1 MRRREFIAALGG
13 AAAWPVVAWGQEK
26 LVPVIGFLNTQS
38 ADTFTRELAAFQ
50 KGLKE
55 TGYIEGQN
63 VTIEYRWA
71 DGHYERLRG
80 LAADLLNNQPSVI
93 AATGGSPA
101 GLAAKAVTTTVPII
115 FDTGYDPVKAGL
127 VTSLSRPTG
136 NATGISHAPNT
147 LGPKLLEMLRE
158 LLRADTPIA
167 ILVNLQFPANGPY
180 SSDIK
185 AAANAIGQRLN
196 IVTASTET
204 EINDAFLKLVQLGC
218 GGLVVASEPFLDTQ
232 RNQIVALS
240 ARNKIPAIYP
250 GREFVTAGGLMSYG
264 IDILDVYRQVGIY
277 VGRILKGDKPGDLPV
292 VQGVKFDLVLN
303 NQTANALGITF
314 PASILAR
321 ADEVIE

>member
-1 MRRREFIAALGG
+1 MRRREFIAGFGA
-13 AAAWPVVAWGQEK
+13 AAAWPIVARGQEK

-38 ADTFTRELAAFQ
+38 ADTFTPEVAAFQ
-50 KGLKE
+50 KGLNE

-63 VTIEYRWA
+63 VTVEYRWA
-71 DGHYERLRG
+71 DGHYERLRF
-80 LAADLLNNQPSVI
+80 LAADLLNKHPSVI

-127 VTSLSRPTG
+127 VISLSRPAE
-136 NATGISHAPNT
+136 NATGISHTPNL

-167 ILVNLQFPANGPY
+167 LLVNLQFPTNGPY
-180 SSDIK
+180 SSDIQ
-185 AAANAIGQRLN
+185 AAANAIGQRLH

-204 EINDAFLKLVQLGC
+204 EINNAFLKLVQLGC
-218 GGLVVASEPFLDTQ
+218 GGLVVASEPFLATR
-232 RNQIVALS
+232 RNQIIALS

-292 VQGVKFDLVLN
+292 VQGVKIDLVLN

-314 PASILAR
+314 PPSVLAR